1 MRDGVPWRGSGRDR
15 GSATVWSAV
24 VMVVLCVVCGA
35 VLAMG
40 QAVVARHRAGGAA
53 DLATLAAADRW
64 AAGTSKACAGA
75 ERVAAAQGARLV
87 RCAVRG
93 EISEVTASASA
104 GPFSVQV
111 NSRAGPAY
119 APPIP
124 SHVPCAECA
133 VAAEP

>member
-1 MRDGVPWRGSGRDR
+1 MTGGAWWRGPGRDR
-15 GSATVWSAV
+15 GAATVWSAV
-24 VMVVLCVVCGA
+24 VMAVLCVLCGA
-35 VLAMG
+35 LLAVG

-53 DLATLAAADRW
+53 DLAALAAADHW

-104 GPFSVQV
+104 GPFSARG
-111 NSRAGPAY
+111 NSRAGPAHS
-119 APPIP
+119 PPGASGLP
-124 SHVPCAECA
+124 PPWGS
-133 VAAEP
+133 